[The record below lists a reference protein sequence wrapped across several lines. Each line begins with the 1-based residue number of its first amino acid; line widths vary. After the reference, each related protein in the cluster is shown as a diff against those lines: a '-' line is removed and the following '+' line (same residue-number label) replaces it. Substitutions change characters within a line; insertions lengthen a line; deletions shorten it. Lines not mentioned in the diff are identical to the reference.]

1 MLTTL
6 PLSRHTPPAAGGPSR
21 QLYML
26 LREAPDRAAAT
37 AYLQRRLAEAAALPP
52 AWSGGLAGLENWLEL
67 RARSRADEFRHYQA
81 ARAGGA
87 PRRHFATLA
96 QARRFLCVQAPALL
110 ADGAWLHCMLDH
122 WRQPA
127 YLPLVKLYLDYLGQG
142 VPPANHVAQVRQ
154 ALAVQAC
161 GNWQD
166 LDDAGF
172 VQGAIRLALACAG
185 ERFLPELLGYQLAVA
200 DQPAAQPSLLQELGE
215 LGIALPAPPPTDA
228 IVLNALRILPATP
241 AAAAAFLQRLETGHG
256 LGRIGLQTLPATP
269 EDGAPQDE
277 PAAGLQAPAV
287 FAPPAGAAA
296 HGAVANGPAG
306 SGVAGA
312 GAAANGAGAGGVHA
326 NGATARPASRASLRG
341 SAAAADD
348 NGAGGP
354 PDAPRAI
361 LRHAFPADEHAW
373 ETISNDLGLLEA
385 QIAACASKAEAM
397 AMLARHMGPAL
408 HHQPLGLMAARVYSQ
423 LFALV

>member
-52 AWSGGLAGLENWLEL
+52 AWSGGLDGLASWLEL
-67 RARSRADEFRHYQA
+67 RARSRAEEFRQYQS

-110 ADGAWLHCMLDH
+110 ADGAWLHAMLDH

-166 LDDAGF
+166 LDDGGF

-185 ERFLPELLGYQLAVA
+185 ERFLPELLGYQLAVD
-200 DQPAAQPSLLQELGE
+200 DQPAAQPAVLQELGE
-215 LGIALPAPPPTDA
+215 LGIALPAPPAADA
-228 IVLNALRILPATP
+228 IVLNALRVLPATP
-241 AAAAAFLQRLETGHG
+241 AAAAAFLLRVETGHG

-277 PAAGLQAPAV
+277 AV
-287 FAPPAGAAA
+287 APPAAAAMLAPPTDATAQSPAPDGAAPKA
-296 HGAVANGPAG
+296 PPVR
-306 SGVAGA
+306 
-312 GAAANGAGAGGVHA
+312 ANGAG
-326 NGATARPASRASLRG
+326 G
-341 SAAAADD
+341 SAAAA
-348 NGAGGP
+348 
-354 PDAPRAI
+354 PDTPRAI
-361 LRHAFPADEHAW
+361 LRHDFPSDEHAW
-373 ETISNDLGLLEA
+373 ETITSDLGLLEA
-385 QIAACASKAEAM
+385 QIAACASKAKAM

-408 HHQPLGLMAARVYSQ
+408 HHQPLGLMATRVYSQ
-423 LFALV
+423 LFALG